1 MVITIEKIPGSELN
15 KYEEE
20 ERIKLATCCLRDK
33 IAVPTARM
41 IRGFV
46 KTRYVGYMGGIP
58 ARIEHEENVDY
69 TIIDMSQATQ
79 EEQEAFMKAREKE

>member
-15 KYEEE
+15 KREEE

-33 IAVPTARM
+33 IAVPT
-41 IRGFV
+41 G
-46 KTRYVGYMGGIP
+46 TW
-58 ARIEHEENVDY
+58 IEHEENVVY
-69 TIIDMSQATQ
+69 TNIDMTQATQ

>member
-15 KYEEE
+15 KREEE

-33 IAVPTARM
+33 IAVPTGTKSRH
-41 IRGFV
+41 
-46 KTRYVGYMGGIP
+46 P
-58 ARIEHEENVDY
+58 WIEHEEDVVY
-69 TIIDMSQATQ
+69 TNIDMTQATQ